1 MSYTSDLQAI
11 EREYPD
17 VIISIDLRSDRLRV
31 YFVDN
36 SFLDI
41 WFSRRIPGK
50 YAFHWE
56 RRSVNGTVYR
66 WDNAAHR
73 SAANVD
79 TYPHHFHEGYQSNI
93 RPFEPKSIWEDT
105 LREILNYIRDKIKH
119 SPSSL

>member
-31 YFVDN
+31 YFVDS

-56 RRSVNGTVYR
+56 YR
-66 WDNAAHR
+66 NEW
-73 SAANVD
+73 
-79 TYPHHFHEGYQSNI
+79 NI
-93 RPFEPKSIWEDT
+93 GGIMLPIEVQRMY
-105 LREILNYIRDKIKH
+105 ILIRIFIRIINQT
-119 SPSSL
+119 